1 MENSPKNSIILKI
14 GEDAFSNIPQE
25 IRKSFEVLKVEP
37 NDKEL
42 FEGDARYSEL
52 MRTYRKAS
60 KELTD
65 YKFNKRNNGK
75 N

>member
-14 GEDAFSNIPQE
+14 GEHDFSNIPHK

-52 MRTYRKAS
+52 MTKYRKAS
-60 KELTD
+60 KELRD